1 MSIERMIKVSR
12 VNPLFLL
19 LGVAVF
25 FVALFWIAKGVFT
38 LLSWVFPAFLVGAL
52 ILNYR
57 VVLGYIK
64 WLFSSLKR
72 NPVFGIVAIVLSVVG
87 IPFVSVFLFLRA
99 LASRGIDKGVES
111 MTKEGDYIPYQE
123 VEEDFLDLSQIEAH
137 KKSIDNE
144 YSDVFK

>member
-25 FVALFWIAKGVFT
+25 FVVLFWLAKGIFT
-38 LLSWVFPAFLVGAL
+38 LLSWAFPAFLVGAL
-52 ILNYR
+52 IINYR
-57 VVLGYIK
+57 VVLGYVK

-72 NPVFGIVAIVLSVVG
+72 NPVFGIIAIVLSVIG
-87 IPFVSVFLFLRA
+87 IPFVSVFLFMRA
-99 LASRGIDKGVES
+99 LATRGMDQS
-111 MTKEGDYIPYQE
+111 STSLTKIGNYIPYEE
-123 VEEDFLDLSQIEAH
+123 VEDDFLDLSEIEAQ

-144 YSDVFK
+144 YSDIFK